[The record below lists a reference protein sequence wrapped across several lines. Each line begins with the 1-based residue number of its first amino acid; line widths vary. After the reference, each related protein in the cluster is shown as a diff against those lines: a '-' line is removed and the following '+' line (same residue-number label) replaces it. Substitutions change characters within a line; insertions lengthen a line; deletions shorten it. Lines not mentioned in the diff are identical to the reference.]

1 MNGKYIT
8 TLLLITVK
16 GNENAVEDNKM
27 AAWFTSLTTTLSTYI
42 QSHVSKRDFLFFIL
56 FFELPDRQA

>member
-42 QSHVSKRDFLFFIL
+42 QSHVSKR
-56 FFELPDRQA
+56 

>member
-16 GNENAVEDNKM
+16 GNENAVEDKAI
-27 AAWFTSLTTTLSTYI
+27 AA
-42 QSHVSKRDFLFFIL
+42 
-56 FFELPDRQA
+56 

>member
-27 AAWFTSLTTTLSTYI
+27 AA
-42 QSHVSKRDFLFFIL
+42 
-56 FFELPDRQA
+56 